1 MGNCPQA
8 SACEGKHL
16 EFMAILTGSAR
27 MTRAV
32 SVEAFRMLP
41 ISGLRWCLTLAV
53 VVAAVI
59 CGTGFA
65 RAEKRV
71 ALVIGNDR
79 YLNMAADRQ
88 LQKAVNDAN
97 TIARAMRELGFEVLI
112 GTNLG
117 RQGMIDKLAEF
128 TAKLE
133 AGDTA
138 AFFFAG
144 HGVAIQGVNYLIP
157 SDVPAVS
164 EGAEARVRGAS
175 LAEPDIIAELQARSV
190 RVALLVIDACRDNPF
205 PRVPGR
211 SIGNT
216 RGLADAKPA
225 RGVFTLYSAGIGQS
239 ALDRLSDK
247 DAANNSVFTRIFAE
261 QLLRPELHLGDL
273 AVEVR
278 ERVAALAL
286 QATDGNG
293 QPAPHEQTPA
303 YYDQTL
309 GGRIFLGRALSGG
322 SFGTAAAPQAQSKTA
337 ALSPPKPEPTVRPT
351 RPGGAGERCARN
363 GVETYCVS
371 SVLPSQFG
379 NSYGPENL
387 FKGTDAVAW
396 VEGRPGQG
404 VGEWITVEFDEL
416 RSVTAVELRTGY
428 QKSADIFSKNGRV
441 RQLRMQFSDGESRT
455 VTLADRQG
463 AEVYKL
469 DRPVKAYWIKF
480 TIEGVYPG
488 KTYTD
493 TAISKLLVSSELAR

>member
-1 MGNCPQA
+1 MPVA
-8 SACEGKHL
+8 L
-16 EFMAILTGSAR
+16 
-27 MTRAV
+27 
-32 SVEAFRMLP
+32 AFGLP
-41 ISGLRWCLTLAV
+41 FRLALATL
-53 VVAAVI
+53 VATAL
-59 CGTGFA
+59 CWAQPA

-79 YLNMAADRQ
+79 YLNMPADRQ

-97 TIARAMRELGFEVLI
+97 TVAAAMKTLGFEVLI

-128 TAKLE
+128 TARLE

-144 HGVAIQGVNYLIP
+144 HGVAIQGVNYLVP
-157 SDVPAVS
+157 SDVPAVF

-175 LAEPDIIAELQARSV
+175 LAEPDIIAELQAKSV

-205 PRVPGR
+205 PRAAGR

-225 RGVFTLYSAGIGQS
+225 RGVFTLYSAGIGQT
-239 ALDRLSDK
+239 ALDRLHDK

-261 QLLRPELHLGDL
+261 QLVRPELHLGDL

-286 QATDGNG
+286 QATDGSG
-293 QPAPHEQTPA
+293 QPVPHEQTPA

-309 GGRIFLGRALSGG
+309 GGRIFLGRTLSGG
-322 SFGTAAAPQAQSKTA
+322 SFATAGTLPPQTKTA
-337 ALSPPKPEPTVRPT
+337 ALSPAERAVRPQ
-351 RPGGAGERCARN
+351 RPGSGGERCARN
-363 GVETYCVS
+363 GFETYCVS

-387 FKGTDAVAW
+387 FKQADGVAW
-396 VEGRPGQG
+396 VEGKPGQG
-404 VGEWITVEFDEL
+404 VGEWVTVEFDEL
-416 RSVTAVELRTGY
+416 RTVKAIELRTGY
-428 QKSADIFSKNGRV
+428 QKNADIFAKNGRV
-441 RQLRMQFSDGESRT
+441 RQLRMMFSDGET
-455 VTLADRQG
+455 MTLTPPDRPG
-463 AEVYKL
+463 AELYRL
-469 DRPVKAYWIKF
+469 ERPVRAYWIKF

-488 KTYTD
+488 KTYSD
-493 TAISKLLVSSELAR
+493 TAISRLLVSSEPAR